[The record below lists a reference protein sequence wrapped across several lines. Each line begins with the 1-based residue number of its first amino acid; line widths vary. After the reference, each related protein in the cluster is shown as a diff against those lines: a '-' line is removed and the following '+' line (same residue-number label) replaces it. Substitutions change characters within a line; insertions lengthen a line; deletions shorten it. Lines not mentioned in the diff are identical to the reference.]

1 MGNTTATWPVVK
13 GDCVSG
19 NPESRIAVVTLASHM
34 EPDANAAVW
43 GSCKTENLG
52 AEKVVA
58 NVISNSNIR
67 YILLCGAES
76 RGHLAGGTL
85 LSLYNNGIDENGR
98 IIGSEGAIPFI
109 ENIDKLMIERFQKQV
124 TFIECIGLSDSDE
137 IGRIVEEFKGKGEPY
152 PESPMMFQQPS
163 KKCHFSL
170 DEVDADVIIA
180 ENVFMDTSC
189 GLIYEVD

>member
-1 MGNTTATWPVVK
+1 MENMTTTWPVVK

-19 NPESRIAVVTLASHM
+19 NPESRIGVVTLASHM
-34 EPDANAAVW
+34 EPDENAAIW

-76 RGHLAGGTL
+76 RGHLAGQTL

-109 ENIDKLMIERFQKQV
+109 ENIDGAMIERFQRQV
-124 TFIECIGLSDSDE
+124 TFIEQIGLTDCDDIS
-137 IGRIVEEFKGKGEPY
+137 RIVEVYKTKGEAF
-152 PESPMMFQQPS
+152 PEPPMMFQQPS
-163 KKCHFSL
+163 RRCPFSM
-170 DEVDADVIIA
+170 DEVDADVIVA

>member
-1 MGNTTATWPVVK
+1 MENTTASWPVVR
-13 GDCVSG
+13 GDCVRG
-19 NPESRIAVVTLASHM
+19 NPESRIAVVTLASHL
-34 EPDANAAVW
+34 EPNEQAAVW

-67 YILLCGAES
+67 YILLCGNES
-76 RGHLAGGTL
+76 RGHLAGQTL

-109 ENIDKLMIERFQKQV
+109 ENIDKSMIERFQRQV
-124 TFIECIGLSDSDE
+124 TFIERIGLSDRDAIDRLVEDYRNKDE
-137 IGRIVEEFKGKGEPY
+137 PFPEP
-152 PESPMMFQQPS
+152 PMMFQQSSRRCP
-163 KKCHFSL
+163 FSL
-170 DEVDADVIIA
+170 DEVDADVIVS

>member
-1 MGNTTATWPVVK
+1 MENTTATWPVVK

-34 EPDANAAVW
+34 EANENAAVW

-76 RGHLAGGTL
+76 RGHLAGQTL
-85 LSLYNNGIDENGR
+85 LSLYNNGINDNGR
-98 IIGSEGAIPFI
+98 IVGSEGAIPFI
-109 ENIDKLMIERFQKQV
+109 ENIDTPMIERFQRQV
-124 TFIECIGLSDSDE
+124 TFIENIGLCDSDE
-137 IGRIVEEFKGKGEPY
+137 IGRIVEEYKNKDEAFPEP
-152 PESPMMFQQPS
+152 PMMFQQPS
-163 KKCHFSL
+163 KKCPFSL
-170 DEVDADVIIA
+170 DEVDADVIVA

-189 GLIYEVD
+189 GLVYEVD

>member
-1 MGNTTATWPVVK
+1 MENTTATWPVVR
-13 GDCVSG
+13 GDCVPG

-34 EPDANAAVW
+34 EPDVNAAIW

-52 AEKVVA
+52 AEKIVA

-67 YILLCGAES
+67 YILLCGSES
-76 RGHLAGGTL
+76 RGHLAGQTL
-85 LSLYNNGIDENGR
+85 LSLYKNGIDENGR

-109 ENIDKLMIERFQKQV
+109 ENIDEAMIKRFQRQV
-124 TFIECIGLSDSDE
+124 TFIENIGLCDGGE
-137 IGRIVEEFKGKGEPY
+137 ISRIIEEYKNKGDPFPEP
-152 PESPMMFQQPS
+152 PIMFQQPS
-163 KKCHFSL
+163 SRCLFSM
-170 DEVDADVIIA
+170 DEVDADVIVA

>member
-1 MGNTTATWPVVK
+1 MENTTANWPVVK
-13 GDCVSG
+13 GDCASG
-19 NPESRIAVVTLASHM
+19 DPGSRIAVVTLASHM
-34 EPDANAAVW
+34 EPDENAAIW

-52 AEKVVA
+52 AEKVIA

-76 RGHLAGGTL
+76 RGHLAGQTL

-109 ENIDKLMIERFQKQV
+109 ENIDGTMIERFQRQV
-124 TFIECIGLSDSDE
+124 TFIENIGLTDLDE
-137 IGRIVEEFKGKGEPY
+137 IFRIVEEYKDKGDAF
-152 PESPMMFQQPS
+152 PEEPMMFQQPS
-163 KKCHFSL
+163 RRCPFSL
-170 DEVDADVIIA
+170 DEVDADVIVA